1 MPGLFMFM
9 GTEWLRPRMVT
20 KERTMIRIA
29 RQEDA
34 KRLLEIY
41 AYYVENT
48 AITFEYEVPSL
59 EDFRG
64 RIRHTLERYPYLVE
78 ENEDGQI
85 IGYVYAGAF
94 KERAAYDWAVET
106 SIYVDR
112 EERRRGSGR
121 RLYAALEKV
130 LLLQGIC
137 NAEACIAAPRGED
150 PFLTAGSIRFHRHL
164 GYRMVGHFE
173 KCAYKFDRWYDM
185 VWMERLIGDHPEA
198 PGSLQPVKPFPQI
211 RQGAE
216 QILCTDSKGV
226 I

>member
-1 MPGLFMFM
+1 
-9 GTEWLRPRMVT
+9 
-20 KERTMIRIA
+20 MIRIA
-29 RQEDA
+29 RPEDA

-48 AITFEYEVPSL
+48 AITFEYEVPTL
-59 EDFRG
+59 EEFRN

-78 ENEDGQI
+78 ENEAGRI

-94 KERAAYDWAVET
+94 KERAAYGWAVET
-106 SIYVDR
+106 SIYV
-112 EERRRGSGR
+112 ESKERRGGSGR

-150 PFLTAGSIRFHRHL
+150 PFLTEGSIEFHQHL
-164 GYRMVGHFE
+164 GYRLVGRFE

-185 VWMERLIGDHPEA
+185 VWMERLIGNHPQG
-198 PGSLQPVKPFPQI
+198 PGSLQPVKPFPQV
-211 RQGAE
+211 RQDAE
-216 QILCTDSKGV
+216 QLFGENAT
-226 I
+226 